1 MRTLERSAVLGIL
14 ATVVLLLWAYPWL
27 ATHRLALNGQA
38 PKGPEILV
46 TSSFDSGPGSLRA
59 AMFAALR
66 SDRPAVIVI
75 RPAAVVVQN
84 PLPPLVSAQHLLVR
98 SEHGRSEID
107 ASALRASPLFDVR
120 GDSTAFE
127 NLAIRGASITAIRA
141 AGKGRV
147 ALDGVQV
154 AGSAVGLSVAGNV
167 ELEVSGVEFL
177 DNGIGIELTG
187 EGRTVVEDSV
197 FRDQSNAGIWYV
209 PGAGSMEVANASFE
223 GGRYGLVLGNGR
235 TDVRSSAIRGFGANG
250 ILALGGTL
258 NVSES
263 RIGGGSGTGVHAAR
277 VDAVALTDNE
287 IFDVRGM
294 GMLLQAVAAGVVNDN
309 RLYRN
314 GYGIATI
321 TSARAAVKLTNN
333 LLVAQE
339 LDGVVLF
346 GDSPIVTGN
355 RALRNGAAGIRVLNL
370 KAFGTYTRAQPLLAD
385 NVLLDNG
392 IDEPEFGEYVLETPR
407 GAR

>member
-1 MRTLERSAVLGIL
+1 
-14 ATVVLLLWAYPWL
+14 
-27 ATHRLALNGQA
+27 
-38 PKGPEILV
+38 
-46 TSSFDSGPGSLRA
+46 
-59 AMFAALR
+59 
-66 SDRPAVIVI
+66 
-75 RPAAVVVQN
+75 
-84 PLPPLVSAQHLLVR
+84 
-98 SEHGRSEID
+98 
-107 ASALRASPLFDVR
+107 
-120 GDSTAFE
+120 
-127 NLAIRGASITAIRA
+127 
-141 AGKGRV
+141 
-147 ALDGVQV
+147 
-154 AGSAVGLSVAGNV
+154 
-167 ELEVSGVEFL
+167 
-177 DNGIGIELTG
+177 
-187 EGRTVVEDSV
+187 
-197 FRDQSNAGIWYV
+197 
-209 PGAGSMEVANASFE
+209 
-223 GGRYGLVLGNGR
+223 
-235 TDVRSSAIRGFGANG
+235 
-250 ILALGGTL
+250 
-258 NVSES
+258 
-263 RIGGGSGTGVHAAR
+263 VHAAR